1 MADIWTGR
9 ILFLCDH
16 IVYHIWKNGDQRK
29 SYIGYWGRERVDC
42 TVGEAFRVA
51 YYSEKESFV
60 YDKREYILAD
70 LDEDSIVKRVY
81 DKVDDII
88 EELLR

>member
-1 MADIWTGR
+1 MADIWTGK
-9 ILFLCDH
+9 ILFWCDH
-16 IVYHIWKNGDQRK
+16 IVYHIWEDGDQRK
-29 SYIGYWGRERVDC
+29 SYIGEWRDARVHC
-42 TVGEAFRVA
+42 QVGEQFRVA
-51 YYSEKESFV
+51 YYSEKECFV

-88 EELLR
+88 GELLR

>member
-1 MADIWTGR
+1 MAEIWTGR
-9 ILFLCDH
+9 ILFWCDH

-29 SYIGYWGRERVDC
+29 SYIGYRGRERIDC
-42 TVGEAFRVA
+42 TVGEQFRVA
-51 YYSEKESFV
+51 YYSEKECFV

-70 LDEDSIVKRVY
+70 LDEDSIVLNVK

-88 EELLR
+88 EELLK

>member
-9 ILFLCDH
+9 ILFWCDH
-16 IVYHIWKNGDQRK
+16 IVYNIWEDGDRRR
-29 SYIGYWGRERVDC
+29 SYIGYWGRERIDC
-42 TVGEAFRVA
+42 TVDEQFRVA
-51 YYSEKESFV
+51 YYSEKECFV